1 MTLTEFF
8 SVNNHNHLVIEEVD
22 CVELAESYGTPLFV
36 ISENAIRANY
46 RQFFQAF
53 QSRYPRII
61 VCASTKAN
69 YGLAVRRVFA
79 QEGAGADCFGV
90 NELYITL
97 LAGTDPANIVM
108 NGSNKSDTEITMA
121 IEAKIHINVDNLDE
135 LDRVNQIAKRLGS
148 IAEISLRLKPSLQ
161 SLTDAYIVDKRFSPP
176 QIRVQWYNDQK
187 KFGMD
192 AAAAFQACERALS
205 MPHIRLTGLMTHGGD
220 VRRAGY
226 SRPEVAEVFDFIGET
241 QQQLAWVPERVNLGG
256 AFVPALLGA
265 GQYPEGVMVPTIDE
279 YAEVIISTVRE
290 KLNEYNL
297 SEPILIF
304 EPGRWLT
311 SNIAVL
317 LGRVGVVKE
326 VPGIKKW
333 VHVDASSN
341 SLSWVGDLHM
351 LVANNVQQLE
361 TETVDVVGPLCDSA
375 DILGAAKR
383 LPPAKRGDLIA
394 VFNVG
399 SYCESHSSN
408 LNAYSKPATVMVR
421 HRDHALAR
429 KRETVQDII
438 AGDSFPT
445 WLL

>member
-1 MTLTEFF
+1 LTLTEFF
-8 SVNNHNHLVIEEVD
+8 SVNDHNHLTIDGVD
-22 CVELAESYGTPLFV
+22 CVELAETYGTPLFV

-97 LAGTDPANIVM
+97 LAGTDPTKIVM
-108 NGSNKSDTEITMA
+108 NGSNKSDTELTMA
-121 IEAKIHINVDNLDE
+121 IQLKVHINIDNLDE
-135 LDRVNQIAKRLGS
+135 LDRVNQIAQRLGK
-148 IAEISLRLKPSLQ
+148 IADISLRLKPSLH
-161 SLTDAYIVDKRFSPP
+161 SLTDAYIIDKRFSPP
-176 QIRVQWYNDQK
+176 QILVQWYNDQK

-192 AAAAFQACERALS
+192 APTAFQACQRALS
-205 MPHIRLTGLMTHGGD
+205 MSHVRLSGLMTHGGD

-226 SRPEVAEVFDFIGET
+226 SRPEVEEVFDFIGT
-241 QQQLAWVPERVNLGG
+241 THRQLAWIPERVNLGG
-256 AFVPALLGA
+256 AFVHALLGT
-265 GQYPEGVMVPTIDE
+265 GQYPEGVVVPTINE
-279 YAEVIISTVRE
+279 YAEAIISTVRE
-290 KLNEYNL
+290 KLDEYEL
-297 SEPILIF
+297 SEPTLIF

-326 VPGIKKW
+326 VLGVKKW
-333 VHVDASSN
+333 VHIDASTN
-341 SLSWVGDLHM
+341 SLNWVGDLHM
-351 LVANNVQQLE
+351 IVANNAHLVG
-361 TETVDVVGPLCDSA
+361 TEIVDVVGPLCDSA
-375 DILGAAKR
+375 DILGAAKK
-383 LPPAKRGDLIA
+383 LPSTKRGDLIA
-394 VFNVG
+394 IFNVG
-399 SYCESHSSN
+399 CYCESHSSN

-421 HRDHALAR
+421 HHDNALVR
-429 KRETVQDII
+429 RRETVQDII
-438 AGDSFPT
+438 ALENVPT